1 MHCPFCNAE
10 DTKVIDSRLAAEGAQ
25 VRRRRQCTHCQER
38 FTTFEVIEA
47 VMPRIIKSNGR
58 IEPYDSQKLRRSI
71 QLPLQKRPID
81 SDRIEAMISR
91 IEQQL
96 RQLGEREVKSHVVGE
111 IVIRELRNLDDVAY
125 VRFASVYRNFQDIEA
140 FQQLLTSL
148 SNDLTDDV
156 AKAEIREKLHDLSQ
170 KTAKPPKIL

>member
-10 DTKVIDSRLAAEGAQ
+10 DTKVIDSRLAADGAQ
-25 VRRRRQCTHCQER
+25 VRRRRQCVQCQER

-58 IEPYDSQKLRRSI
+58 IEPYDNQKLRRSI
-71 QLPLQKRPID
+71 QLPLQKRPIA

-91 IEQQL
+91 IEKQL
-96 RQLGEREVKSHVVGE
+96 RQLGEREVKSQVVGE
-111 IVIRELRNLDDVAY
+111 IVIRELRQLDDVAY

-140 FQQLLTSL
+140 FQQLLDSL
-148 SNDLTDDV
+148 SDDA
-156 AKAEIREKLHDLSQ
+156 AKAEIREKLQDLSQ
-170 KTAKPPKIL
+170 KTAKPSAGI